1 MSIELAAVLFG
12 VFLGVLLV
20 IGLASELRNAIEV
33 DEYGNPTDW
42 NGHDW
47 DRDWQRWQAQH
58 PQDRT

>member
-1 MSIELAAVLFG
+1 MSVELAAVLFG

-33 DEYGNPTDW
+33 DEYGNPTDR